1 METSSYFGPE
11 RRHTP
16 RDSGHSFGTVFVR
29 VNSAWMAREV
39 LILDRND
46 EAIRIRTL
54 PNLKMH
60 DFRVQLDGEEAIYA
74 GEVKRAEQRGDYWEF
89 TLTRG
94 PALGRDALEGQRV
107 IYDFPRTGSGV

>member
-11 RRHTP
+11 RRRIP

-29 VNSAWMAREV
+29 LTDAWMAREV
-39 LILDRND
+39 LILDRNE

-54 PNLKMH
+54 ANLQKH
-60 DFRVQLDGEEAIYA
+60 DFRVQLGSEEAIYA

-89 TLTRG
+89 TLTLG
-94 PALGRDALEGQRV
+94 PTLGREALESQRV
-107 IYDFPRTGSGV
+107 IYDFPRTANQV